1 MNKEA
6 DMVKSDIGHQI
17 KIKEGELRN
26 TKAQIDKYQ
35 KDITDMQKKL
45 GQAQGVN

>member
-45 GQAQGVN
+45 G